1 MNALAPLPVG
11 AAARVVYFGTPEV
24 AVAPLRALHA
34 TGAEIS
40 LVVTRPDTRRGRGSE
55 SSPSAV
61 KSVATEL
68 GIPVSHD
75 INDAAALA
83 GGDALLGVVVAYGR
97 LLPMSLLAVVPM
109 VNVHFSLLPRWRG
122 AAPVERAIL
131 AGDSHTGVCIMRV
144 AETLDSGDVYRHE
157 VIEITPEE
165 SVDALRDRLCAHA
178 IPLLIDVVSN
188 GAGVGE
194 PQIGEATYAAKILA
208 GDLWFDWTKPAEQL
222 ARITRI
228 GVGHTKFRD
237 KRLNIQIARA
247 VDVTVSS
254 SPGHFV
260 EATADGI
267 IVATGQGAI
276 CLQTVQV
283 EGKPVLDALSWSRG
297 ARLKPDE
304 SFG

>member
-11 AAARVVYFGTPEV
+11 AAARIVYFGTPEL
-24 AVAPLRALHA
+24 AVAPLRDLHS
-34 TGAEIS
+34 TGVEIG
-40 LVVTRPDTRRGRGSE
+40 LVITRPDTRRGRGTK

-61 KSVATEL
+61 KSAATEL

-83 GGDALLGVVVAYGR
+83 GGGALLGVVVAYGR
-97 LLPMSLLAVVPM
+97 LLPMSLLSQVPM

-144 AETLDSGDVYRHE
+144 VETLDAGEVYRSE
-157 VIEITPEE
+157 TIEIAPEE
-165 SVDALRDRLCAHA
+165 SADTLRDRLCAHA
-178 IPLLIDVVSN
+178 IPLLTDVVRN
-188 GAGVGE
+188 GAGIGE
-194 PQIGEATYAAKILA
+194 PQLGEPIYAAKITA
-208 GDLWFDWTKPAEQL
+208 DDLMFDWAKPAEQL

-228 GVGHTKFRD
+228 GVGHSKFRG
-237 KRLNIQIARA
+237 KRLNIRVARA
-247 VDVTVSS
+247 VDMPASS
-254 SPGHFV
+254 SPGHFI

-267 IVATGQGAI
+267 IIATGDGAI
-276 CLQTVQV
+276 CLQSVQP

-297 ARLKPDE
+297 ARLQPDE